1 MGHTLKVLLV
11 EDNPGDAELARE
23 YIKETGYRVDIVT
36 IDDGQL
42 AIDFFK
48 DVGNNVM
55 RCPDLVLVDL
65 NLPRRS
71 GHEVTEAARRYCG
84 MLKVFIYSGSKSP
97 EDLKEA
103 EGNGVDGYLVKPM
116 IWVEIEATVKELGA
130 ILRSLEEAMELA

>member
-1 MGHTLKVLLV
+1 MGHTIRVLLV

-23 YIKETGYRVDIVT
+23 YIEETGHRVDIVT

-48 DVGNNVM
+48 DVGKNMVK
-55 RCPDLVLVDL
+55 CPDLVLVDL

-71 GHEVTEAARRYCG
+71 GHEVTEAARHCCG
-84 MLKVFIYSGSKSP
+84 KLKVFIYSGSRSP
-97 EDLKEA
+97 EDLKLA

-116 IWVEIEATVKELGA
+116 VWAEIEATIKELGA
-130 ILRSLEEAMELA
+130 ILRSLEEAMGTA